1 MGRIAQELAKASK
14 AKASK
19 RASNNG
25 QRTGNSLSATGSLTI
40 ASDIIDFAR
49 LPNINPD
56 EDCLTKYRV
65 VAAQT
70 DSPDRALYKVLRTRV
85 LQRLRAAQ
93 WNMIGVSGTGPGEGK
108 TVTAINLAYSLAQ
121 DVNHNVIL
129 IDLDLRRPSLHTYLG
144 IEPDY
149 DLTDYIKGHKD
160 LEQILV
166 RPGESRLAVV
176 TNQTTYRDSSEILS
190 APELGALVN
199 KLRNLGP
206 KTITIFDLPPA
217 LAGDDVL
224 AFAPLIDAL
233 LLVVA
238 EGTCRREHLAEAK
251 ELLKDINILGAVLNR
266 SRENTPSSG
275 YYDYYN

>member
-1 MGRIAQELAKASK
+1 MGRIAEELAKASK
-14 AKASK
+14 TESTKST
-19 RASNNG
+19 SNKEL
-25 QRTGNSLSATGSLTI
+25 RKGNSLSVTGSI
-40 ASDIIDFAR
+40 NADEGIDFAR
-49 LPNINPD
+49 LPNVSPD
-56 EDCLTKYRV
+56 ENCLTTHRI

-70 DSPDRALYKVLRTRV
+70 DSPDRAVYKVLRTRV
-85 LQRLRAAQ
+85 LQRLRASQ
-93 WNMIGVSGTGPGEGK
+93 WSMIGVTGTGPGEGK

-144 IEPDY
+144 IEPQY
-149 DLTDYIKGHKD
+149 DLSDYLNGSKN
-160 LEQILV
+160 LEEILV
-166 RPGESRLAVV
+166 RPGEKRLALV
-176 TNQTTYRDSSEILS
+176 TNQTTYRDSSEVLS
-190 APELGALVN
+190 APELGALVHQL
-199 KLRNLGP
+199 KKLGP
-206 KTITIFDLPPA
+206 KTVTIFDLPPA

-266 SRENTPSSG
+266 SREKTPSSG
-275 YYDYYN
+275 YYDYYD